1 MPTNATVFVV
11 DDDPEICKSFQWLFE
26 SINLPVQTYK
36 NAKDFLSSYTHQP
49 GCLII
54 DVRMPI
60 MSGLELLEHLNSSH
74 AQLPVIIITGYGDIS
89 MAIRAMKA
97 GAEDFIL
104 KPVNHQ
110 HLLEITQKCLKK
122 IKSNN
127 PSQSN
132 IDERMQ
138 SLTKREKEVMEL
150 VVEGKLNKQIAYE
163 LDISISTVEVHR
175 ANVMRKMGV
184 KSLAELIKINLI
196 HAKIIDPNLCIN

>member
-1 MPTNATVFVV
+1 MQSKKPTVFVV

-36 NAKDFLSSYTHQP
+36 NAKDFLGSYTNQP

-60 MSGLELLEHLNSSH
+60 MSGLELLEQLNSSH
-74 AQLPVIIITGYGDIS
+74 TQLPVIIITGYGDIS

-110 HLLEITQKCLKK
+110 NLLEVTQKCLKK
-122 IKSNN
+122 IKNN
-127 PSQSN
+127 SQYQA
-132 IDERMQ
+132 IVHDRIK
-138 SLTKREKEVMEL
+138 SLTKREKEVMDL

-163 LDISISTVEVHR
+163 LNISISTVEVHR
-175 ANVMRKMGV
+175 ANVMRKMEA
-184 KSLAELIKINLI
+184 KSLAELIKINLM
-196 HAKIIDPNLCIN
+196 HAPTLYIN

>member
-1 MPTNATVFVV
+1 MPSKNVTVFIV
-11 DDDPEICKSFQWLFE
+11 DDDPEICQSFQWLFE
-26 SINLPVQTYK
+26 SINLSVQTFK
-36 NAKDFLSSYTHQP
+36 NAKDFLDNYTNQP

-60 MSGLELLEHLNSSH
+60 MSGLELLEHLNSLN
-74 AQLPVIIITGYGDIS
+74 APLPVIVITGYGDIS

-110 HLLEITQKCLKK
+110 SLLETTQKCLKK
-122 IKSNN
+122 IKSSTI

-132 IDERMQ
+132 FHDRIN
-138 SLTKREKEVMEL
+138 SLTKREKEVMDL

-163 LDISISTVEVHR
+163 LNISISTVEVHR
-175 ANVMRKMGV
+175 ANVMRKMES
-184 KSLAELIKINLI
+184 KSLAELIKINLMY
-196 HAKIIDPNLCIN
+196 ARIIDSPT